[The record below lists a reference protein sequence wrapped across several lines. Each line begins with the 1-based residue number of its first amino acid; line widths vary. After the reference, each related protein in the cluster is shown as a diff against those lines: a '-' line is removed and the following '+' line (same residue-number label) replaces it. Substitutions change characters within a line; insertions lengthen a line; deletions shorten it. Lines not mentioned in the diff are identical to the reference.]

1 MRKVIVVLLLSFITF
16 SFGQSYKKIRKVVPV
31 LTNQDF
37 YLNGGTKGAFGGKS
51 RINLLVSLPKN
62 TVEWYYVF
70 STSPNQGNNQSIN
83 LVAQL
88 TRLVDNTG
96 MTAIA
101 TSALLAPTSNG
112 GACDVYLMDRINSDK
127 FMEKV
132 DNWGGTY
139 SYFTEGTRENF
150 HKGTI
155 QIKGITSGNWYLGFK
170 NPSVSTGVNVSVE
183 VAAIVEEE
191 TLDYSTWSTET
202 KSRFYDEFY
211 KNMKDKN
218 IDDEIAKE
226 IAGCLIDK
234 VIVLKTPELWDNMN
248 ESSKQSFLNDI
259 YATCTDKYQTKL
271 TPEQEKGKTFGNLG
285 WKAYENG
292 ELEKAIEYSKKA
304 LTYDG
309 SLGFVKA
316 NLGLFSLI
324 KGEEVNATD
333 YYIDAI
339 SDIKTNK
346 MTAKHYLEAVIGDI
360 NQAIKKY
367 SDFKG
372 YASILDL
379 LNDELRNYR

>member
-1 MRKVIVVLLLSFITF
+1 MRKAIVVLLLSFITF
-16 SFGQSYKKIRKVVPV
+16 SFGQSYKKNRKVVPV

-51 RINLLVSLPKN
+51 RINLLISLPKN

-132 DNWGGTY
+132 DSWGGTY
-139 SYFTEGTRENF
+139 SYFPEGTRENF

-191 TLDYSTWSTET
+191 ILDYSTWSTET
-202 KSRFYDEFY
+202 KARFYDDFY
-211 KNMKDKN
+211 KNLKDKN
-218 IDDEIAKE
+218 VDDEIAKE

-234 VIVLKTPELWDNMN
+234 VATLKTPELWDNMN
-248 ESSKQSFLNDI
+248 EGSKQSFLNDI
-259 YATCTDKYQTKL
+259 YATCTEKYQTKR
-271 TPEQEKGKTFGNLG
+271 TPEQEKAATFGSLG

-304 LTYDG
+304 LEKDN
-309 SLGFVKA
+309 SLGWVQA
-316 NLGLFSLI
+316 NLGLFCLI
-324 KGEEVNATD
+324 NHDGIKASD
-333 YYIDAI
+333 YYIDSI
-339 SDIKTNK
+339 INIKNDK
-346 MTAKHYLEAVIGDI
+346 INAKKLFKEVINDI
-360 NQAIKKY
+360 NSALIKY
-367 SDFKG
+367 PTLVG
-372 YASILDL
+372 YREILQQLQQEYDRL
-379 LNDELRNYR
+379 